1 MSELLARHRAVI
13 PNWVGI
19 YYDEPIEIVSGKGCR
34 VTDAQGRG
42 YLDFFA
48 GILTNMLGYDV
59 PEVRDAVER
68 QIASGV
74 VHTSTLYL
82 IRGQVELAEKIA
94 RLSGIENAKVFFTNS
109 GTEANETALLA
120 ALTARKA
127 TEVLAMRGSYHG
139 RSFGAVAVTGNAAW
153 KMSGLSPF
161 GTHYLHGADRQ
172 LAAYASLNDA
182 DYIKA
187 CVDDLRAL
195 LSGAIHPADVACLL
209 AEPVQ
214 GVGGF
219 TMPPDG
225 LLAAYKEVLD
235 EHGILLISDEVQTGW
250 GRTGEHFWG
259 IDAHGITPDA
269 MTFAKGLGNGFAI
282 GGVVARGDL
291 LDGIR
296 GNGISTFGGNPV
308 ATAAGNA
315 TLDYVLSH
323 DLQRNAALTGNLI
336 ISGLREAAQRLDIVG
351 AVRGKGLMFAVDLVD
366 PATKKPSPP
375 LASQDARGDE
385 GTRPADRQGRPGRQH
400 AADGAAAD
408 ADRGRSQGR
417 AEHPHRRPHRR
428 QRGGKQA
435 HRDQA
440 RHATGSAAS
449 PGTARPDATGTST
462 TRRPARSAGR
472 STSPPRPRSTPRWP
486 RPPMRSGTGGASRW
500 PSAPRCCSSSAN
512 LVKANTKNLAQLIT
526 EEHGKVASDAA
537 GEVARG
543 LEVVEF
549 ACGIPHLLKGG
560 FSENVSTGVDSYS
573 IRQPVGVVAGI
584 TPFNFPAMVPM
595 WMFPLAIACGNT
607 FMLKPSEKDPS
618 ASLLLASLWAEA
630 GLPDGVFNVVQGDKV
645 AVDAILAHPDI
656 KAVSFVGSTPIARY
670 VYENGTAHGKRVQAL
685 GGAKNHMVVLPDA
698 DLDLAADAAVSAGF
712 GSAGERCMAV
722 SALVAVDP
730 IGDNLVAR
738 ISERVAGLRVGPGT
752 DDRSEMGPL
761 VTGPHRDKVASYL
774 DSGVREGAT
783 LAVDGRVHPVIGGAQ
798 EGFWLGPSV
807 LDHVTAD
814 DELLHRRDLR
824 PGTERA
830 ARPDLRG
837 GRRPGQRQPVRQ
849 RRGRLHQRRGS
860 GAPVRVRGR
869 DRHGRRERADPG
881 ADGVLLLRR
890 LEGLAVR

>member
-1 MSELLARHRAVI
+1 
-13 PNWVGI
+13 
-19 YYDEPIEIVSGKGCR
+19 
-34 VTDAQGRG
+34 
-42 YLDFFA
+42 
-48 GILTNMLGYDV
+48 
-59 PEVRDAVER
+59 
-68 QIASGV
+68 
-74 VHTSTLYL
+74 
-82 IRGQVELAEKIA
+82 
-94 RLSGIENAKVFFTNS
+94 
-109 GTEANETALLA
+109 
-120 ALTARKA
+120 
-127 TEVLAMRGSYHG
+127 MRGSYHG
-139 RSFGAVAVTGNAAW
+139 RSFGAVGVTGNAAW

-172 LAAYASLNDA
+172 LAAYASLSDA

-195 LSGAIHPADVACLL
+195 LSGGIHPADVGCLL

-219 TMPPDG
+219 TMAPDG
-225 LLAAYKEVLD
+225 LFAAYKEVLD

-259 IDAHGITPDA
+259 IGAHGVTPDA

-323 DLQRNAALTGNLI
+323 DLQRNAKVTGDLI
-336 ISGLREAAQRLDIVG
+336 ISGLREAAQSLDVVG

-366 PATKKPSPP
+366 PATRRPSPP
-375 LASQDARGDE
+375 LASRMLEATKERGLLI
-385 GTRPADRQGRPGRQH
+385 GKGGLVGQH

-408 ADRGRSQGR
+408 ADRGRGQGR
-417 AEHPHRRPHRR
+417 AGNPHRRPHRGE
-428 QRGGKQA
+428 RGGKQTVTKHVTHWIGGKPWDGEA
-435 HRDQA
+435 G
-440 RHATGSAAS
+440 RHGDIYDPATGQVSGQVDFAA
-449 PGTARPDATGTST
+449 PAEVDAAVAAAKDALLHW
-462 TRRPARSAGR
+462 RRISLAKR
-472 STSPPRPRSTPRWP
+472 
-486 RPPMRSGTGGASRW
+486 ASVLFEFR
-500 PSAPRCCSSSAN
+500 N

-526 EEHGKVASDAA
+526 EEHGKVAADAA

-607 FMLKPSEKDPS
+607 FVLKPSEKDPS

-670 VYENGTAHGKRVQAL
+670 VYENGTANGKRVQAL

-730 IGDNLVAR
+730 VGDDLVAR

-783 LAVDGRVHPVIGGAQ
+783 LAVDGRVHPVIGGTQ

-807 LDHVTAD
+807 LDHVTPQMSCYT
-814 DELLHRRDLR
+814 DEIFGPVLSVLRAPTYEAAVGLVNDSPYGNGVAIFTNDGGAARRFVSEAEIGMVGVNVPIPVPMAYYSFGGWKASLFGDTHVH
-824 PGTERA
+824 GTEGVHFYT
-830 ARPDLRG
+830 RG
-837 GRRPGQRQPVRQ
+837 KAVTSRWLDPSHGGINLGFPVNT
-849 RRGRLHQRRGS
+849 
-860 GAPVRVRGR
+860 
-869 DRHGRRERADPG
+869 
-881 ADGVLLLRR
+881 
-890 LEGLAVR
+890 